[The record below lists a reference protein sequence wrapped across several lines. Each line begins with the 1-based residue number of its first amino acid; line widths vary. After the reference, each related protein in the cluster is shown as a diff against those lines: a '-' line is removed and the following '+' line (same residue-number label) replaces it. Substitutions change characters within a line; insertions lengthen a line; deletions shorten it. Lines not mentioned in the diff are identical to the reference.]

1 MKNLFIHLRQHSNY
15 SLLESSFKVDEIVN
29 LCKENKMPAI
39 ALTDTQNMFGAFE
52 FSLTCQKNRV
62 QPILGINLQLENL
75 NRLEKVSKILL
86 LIKNEIGYKNIIK
99 LMSKIYS
106 DNESNNKITL
116 KDLKDN
122 SEGLICLTGGI
133 HGPIGKFFLKNNITT
148 ANNLLEVFLSIYK
161 ENLFIEISR
170 HGLESEKKTESYFL
184 SSAYKY
190 KIPIVATNNNLFSN
204 KEMYEATDALSCI
217 KNNEKLSDVNR
228 KRISFEN
235 YFKSSETMIK
245 IFSDLPEAISNTLLI
260 AKKCLFF
267 LEETHPSLPK
277 LFNSIE
283 KENNE
288 LSKLSFSG
296 LYKKLDRYQSTF
308 NKSKFEKK
316 KIIYENRLKYEL
328 KIIQTTGYSGY
339 FLIVADFISWAR
351 KAGIPVGPGRG
362 SGAGSLVA
370 WSLNITDLDPIKY
383 KLLFERFLNPNRV
396 TLPDFDI
403 DFCQERRDEVIK
415 YVAKKYGKKR
425 VAQIITFGKLQSRN
439 VIRDVGRVLQ
449 LPYPQVDSIAKMIPY
464 NPANPVSLSD
474 SINNENDLKKLKE
487 NDDSV
492 AKLLDISLK
501 LEGLNRH
508 ASTHAAGIVI
518 GDTDIDLKIP
528 FYKNDPD
535 TGLPVTQFSM
545 NYIEKAGLIK
555 FDFLGL
561 KTLTIIN
568 KTCDLINKDNQ
579 NINFSNIPLDD
590 NNTFDL
596 LKKGKTIGCFQLESS
611 GVQEYL
617 KKLSPDRFDDIVAMI
632 SLYRPGP
639 MEFIESYIK
648 RKHGKED
655 IIYLHPMLEPVL
667 KETYG
672 ITIYQEQVM
681 QIAQVLAGFSL
692 SEADTLRWAIGKRKR
707 ALMKSLEKDFIE
719 GCKKNNVQENQAI
732 IIFKQ
737 VETFA
742 GYGFNKSHAVGYALI
757 AYQTAYLKANF
768 PIEFMTASMN
778 YELNN
783 TDKINKYLEDCK
795 SMNIKILNPNINYSS
810 SIFCIENSKD
820 KNDRSIRYA
829 LSALK
834 NVGMTSTDKII
845 NERKKNGEFTNIN
858 NFCNRLDDENF
869 NIRQFEYLIKSGSF
883 DVLEKNRAKLFNNV
897 NKMVQIIRNKSINK
911 NQNNLFTDKLDDKD
925 IIDFGQQDDW
935 DTSTKINYEYESLGF
950 YLSKHPLKKI
960 QCFLKKNGFSTIT
973 DLNKE
978 MVSVKDGEKK
988 FFKVSAISLEKKE
1001 RTSKK
1006 GNKYAYV
1013 QFSDFSGNF
1022 ETIIFSDILSSSSNF
1037 IDNHE
1042 PLILDLEAIKKEGN
1056 LSLRT
1061 VGLLPLKSFLKRI
1074 NKDITLF
1081 IDDTVNVNSLK
1092 KSLYRYQNKEGSK
1105 LFLQIKINKK
1115 VINLNIPG
1123 KFDYLSLLNNE
1134 IKGVRI
1140 LN

>member
-1 MKNLFIHLRQHSNY
+1 
-15 SLLESSFKVDEIVN
+15 
-29 LCKENKMPAI
+29 
-39 ALTDTQNMFGAFE
+39 
-52 FSLTCQKNRV
+52 
-62 QPILGINLQLENL
+62 
-75 NRLEKVSKILL
+75 
-86 LIKNEIGYKNIIK
+86 
-99 LMSKIYS
+99 
-106 DNESNNKITL
+106 
-116 KDLKDN
+116 
-122 SEGLICLTGGI
+122 
-133 HGPIGKFFLKNNITT
+133 
-148 ANNLLEVFLSIYK
+148 
-161 ENLFIEISR
+161 
-170 HGLESEKKTESYFL
+170 
-184 SSAYKY
+184 
-190 KIPIVATNNNLFSN
+190 
-204 KEMYEATDALSCI
+204 
-217 KNNEKLSDVNR
+217 
-228 KRISFEN
+228 
-235 YFKSSETMIK
+235 
-245 IFSDLPEAISNTLLI
+245 
-260 AKKCLFF
+260 
-267 LEETHPSLPK
+267 
-277 LFNSIE
+277 
-283 KENNE
+283 
-288 LSKLSFSG
+288 
-296 LYKKLDRYQSTF
+296 
-308 NKSKFEKK
+308 
-316 KIIYENRLKYEL
+316 
-328 KIIQTTGYSGY
+328 
-339 FLIVADFISWAR
+339 
-351 KAGIPVGPGRG
+351 
-362 SGAGSLVA
+362 
-370 WSLNITDLDPIKY
+370 
-383 KLLFERFLNPNRV
+383 
-396 TLPDFDI
+396 
-403 DFCQERRDEVIK
+403 
-415 YVAKKYGKKR
+415 
-425 VAQIITFGKLQSRN
+425 
-439 VIRDVGRVLQ
+439 
-449 LPYPQVDSIAKMIPY
+449 
-464 NPANPVSLSD
+464 
-474 SINNENDLKKLKE
+474 
-487 NDDSV
+487 
-492 AKLLDISLK
+492 
-501 LEGLNRH
+501 
-508 ASTHAAGIVI
+508 
-518 GDTDIDLKIP
+518 
-528 FYKNDPD
+528 
-535 TGLPVTQFSM
+535 
-545 NYIEKAGLIK
+545 
-555 FDFLGL
+555 
-561 KTLTIIN
+561 
-568 KTCDLINKDNQ
+568 
-579 NINFSNIPLDD
+579 
-590 NNTFDL
+590 
-596 LKKGKTIGCFQLESS
+596 
-611 GVQEYL
+611 
-617 KKLSPDRFDDIVAMI
+617 
-632 SLYRPGP
+632 
-639 MEFIESYIK
+639 
-648 RKHGKED
+648 
-655 IIYLHPMLEPVL
+655 
-667 KETYG
+667 
-672 ITIYQEQVM
+672 M

-719 GCKKNNVQENQAI
+719 GCKKNNVQENQAV

-1134 IKGVRI
+1134 TKGVRI

>member
-1 MKNLFIHLRQHSNY
+1 MQ
-15 SLLESSFKVDEIVN
+15 
-29 LCKENKMPAI
+29 
-39 ALTDTQNMFGAFE
+39 
-52 FSLTCQKNRV
+52 
-62 QPILGINLQLENL
+62 
-75 NRLEKVSKILL
+75 
-86 LIKNEIGYKNIIK
+86 
-99 LMSKIYS
+99 
-106 DNESNNKITL
+106 
-116 KDLKDN
+116 
-122 SEGLICLTGGI
+122 
-133 HGPIGKFFLKNNITT
+133 
-148 ANNLLEVFLSIYK
+148 
-161 ENLFIEISR
+161 
-170 HGLESEKKTESYFL
+170 
-184 SSAYKY
+184 
-190 KIPIVATNNNLFSN
+190 
-204 KEMYEATDALSCI
+204 
-217 KNNEKLSDVNR
+217 
-228 KRISFEN
+228 
-235 YFKSSETMIK
+235 
-245 IFSDLPEAISNTLLI
+245 
-260 AKKCLFF
+260 KKCLFF

-328 KIIQTTGYSGY
+328 KIIRTTGYSGY

-719 GCKKNNVQENQAI
+719 GCKKNNVQENQAV

-737 VETFA
+737 VEKFA

-1074 NKDITLF
+1074 NKDITLY

-1134 IKGVRI
+1134 IKGVSI